1 MISISLLIFGETLFS
16 CFSIGSF
23 FFFWA
28 GQSMVS
34 FGILN
39 TFILANLKSLSD
51 KSNIWAYSR
60 QFLLIAFFLFIFF
73 ISLSLSLSLFKTE

>member
-16 CFSIGSF
+16 CFSIGS
-23 FFFWA
+23 FFWA